1 MWVGRSSRDLHDAN
15 LVMPFTCCLPVSSLP
30 CYTPAGCPV
39 PARNHLPWEGGWQAV
54 GLHIQQV
61 SGTFLKMLEDLW
73 ALTYSLG
80 GELPSV
86 KETLI
91 KITIQGR
98 ETRSL
103 DLPAGSQC
111 FPPAEW
117 LGCGVQVTSLRTP
130 PSPSRPKDPVVSV
143 RRWIQEALLCACSA
157 GPGCCGPA
165 AAPAP
170 HSRLGGPPSGRGT
183 HHRCIW
189 REESLLLG
197 FRADKPVP
205 SYAHSSALGWARG

>member
-1 MWVGRSSRDLHDAN
+1 MRVGWSSRDLHDAN
-15 LVMPFTCCLPVSSLP
+15 LVMPFTCCLLVSSLP

-39 PARNHLPWEGGWQAV
+39 PARNHLSWEGGWQAV

-61 SGTFLKMLEDLW
+61 SGTFLKMSEDLW

-80 GELPSV
+80 GELQSV

-111 FPPAEW
+111 FPPVEW
-117 LGCGVQVTSLRTP
+117 LWCGVQVTSLRTP
-130 PSPSRPKDPVVSV
+130 PSPSRPKDPVVSA
-143 RRWIQEALLCACSA
+143 RRWIQEALLCACSS
-157 GPGCCGPA
+157 GPGCCGPGCRTCSPFSA
-165 AAPAP
+165 
-170 HSRLGGPPSGRGT
+170 GRPT
-183 HHRCIW
+183 
-189 REESLLLG
+189 
-197 FRADKPVP
+197 FRAGHTSQVYLEGRVSPAWIQ
-205 SYAHSSALGWARG
+205 S